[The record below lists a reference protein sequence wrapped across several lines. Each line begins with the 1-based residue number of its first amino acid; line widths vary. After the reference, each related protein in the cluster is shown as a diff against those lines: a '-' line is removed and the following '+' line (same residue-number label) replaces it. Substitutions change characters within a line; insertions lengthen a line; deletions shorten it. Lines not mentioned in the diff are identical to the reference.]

1 MFPHRCSPSV
11 PLSAGP
17 GMTAR
22 IDAARKRSATD
33 MAEHPVK
40 SVIVLQGA
48 RYPFAHI
55 EPDNTQAGVRAF
67 GYPRALILKALH
79 RNGARYLQC

>member
-1 MFPHRCSPSV
+1 
-11 PLSAGP
+11 
-17 GMTAR
+17 
-22 IDAARKRSATD
+22 

-79 RNGARYLQC
+79 RNGSRYLQC